1 MRSIRRLPL
10 AALLAAF
17 ALLAAGC
24 GGADTAQTPAETT
37 SAPAEATPD
46 TATSPTEDRTGTED
60 MTGTEAMA
68 SGAACDQLPEGSAAG
83 GLDAMAQQ
91 PAATAASTNP
101 LLSTLV
107 TAVGAAGLGDTL
119 NSEGPFTI
127 FAPVND
133 AFAEIPQSD
142 LEALLADTDGLTDV
156 LTYHVRQGEAL
167 TSTDLAG
174 MDSLEMVNGS
184 DITLSASGDSL
195 DVNGQAMV
203 VCADIMVANG
213 VVHLIDGVLMPS

>member
-1 MRSIRRLPL
+1 
-10 AALLAAF
+10 
-17 ALLAAGC
+17 
-24 GGADTAQTPAETT
+24 
-37 SAPAEATPD
+37 
-46 TATSPTEDRTGTED
+46 
-60 MTGTEAMA
+60 
-68 SGAACDQLPEGSAAG
+68 
-83 GLDAMAQQ
+83 
-91 PAATAASTNP
+91 
-101 LLSTLV
+101 
-107 TAVGAAGLGDTL
+107 
-119 NSEGPFTI
+119 
-127 FAPVND
+127 
-133 AFAEIPQSD
+133 
-142 LEALLADTDGLTDV
+142 